1 MAKDQNLNLN
11 SLKISGMCG
20 RLLCC
25 LGAEYETYKEL
36 SANFP
41 VVGTEIMCG
50 SLVFTVIAGDV
61 LKQTLKIKDKDRF
74 FFFYRTDLEN
84 EGGAFFIK
92 KEVLDRIAAVDEQ
105 AQDDDDSYYAVD
117 VNSKHTR
124 KL

>member
-25 LGAEYETYKEL
+25 LGSEYETYKEL
-36 SANFP
+36 GANFP
-41 VVGTEIMCG
+41 PVGTEIRCG
-50 SLVFTVIAGDV
+50 SLLFTVTSGDI

-74 FFFYRTDLEN
+74 FDINRTDLET
-84 EGGAFFIK
+84 EDGVFFIK
-92 KEVLDRIAAVDEQ
+92 KEVLDRITNVDEQ
-105 AQDDDDSYYAVD
+105 EPEDDSYFEVD
-117 VNSKHTR
+117 MNSKHTR